1 MLYIYI
7 YQMWIGVLRN
17 VDIGIPV
24 KYLLKEPIVAYSPME
39 DVVVAPEMH
48 TPFPPSVK
56 VAAIP
61 FFIAT
66 NNRKP
71 HLWGMTL
78 RMTQEIF
85 GMTPSHTVMTQ
96 EEAEKY
102 ESKL

>member
-1 MLYIYI
+1 M
-7 YQMWIGVLRN
+7 
-17 VDIGIPV
+17 
-24 KYLLKEPIVAYSPME
+24 AYSPIE

-66 NNRKP
+66 NNKKP